1 MTSHDI
7 TWHNMTSQNTTRC
20 SQLWT
25 PSTLKINCSIAIQ
38 FGHSNSI
45 IICASVYLLQATS
58 VLIAMNRNSYT
69 CRKPYT
75 LTNIP
80 FYLSFSL
87 PSHLPTNRNIL
98 YSHGVGF
105 ESKQNTA
112 ILGHWAMGVV
122 GGGGRGKERK
132 IFVLQ
137 EVHTLQSHPNLTL
150 SILEYRTSCRLSWH
164 FVKYYTTNCIAH
176 WCSSCSRCHWSYETQ

>member
-25 PSTLKINCSIAIQ
+25 QSTLKINGSITIQ

-58 VLIAMNRNSYT
+58 VLIAMNRNSY
-69 CRKPYT
+69 RKPYT

-80 FYLSFSL
+80 FSL
-87 PSHLPTNRNIL
+87 YPLISPQTEI
-98 YSHGVGF
+98 YSHEVEF

-112 ILGHWAMGVV
+112 ILGHWAMGV
-122 GGGGRGKERK
+122 GGGGRGKKRK

-150 SILEYRTSCRLSWH
+150 GLPAGSLDTL
-164 FVKYYTTNCIAH
+164 
-176 WCSSCSRCHWSYETQ
+176 